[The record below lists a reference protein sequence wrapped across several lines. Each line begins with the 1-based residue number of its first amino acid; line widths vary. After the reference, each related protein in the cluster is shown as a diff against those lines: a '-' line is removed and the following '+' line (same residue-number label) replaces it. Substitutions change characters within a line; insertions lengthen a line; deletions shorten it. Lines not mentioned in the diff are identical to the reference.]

1 MLTLTIS
8 HNIFL
13 TREER
18 YKVTNGEPIEIL
30 GISVP
35 VWFFKGN
42 TSEPAKEIFCK
53 YIVTNDG
60 KNTPIIATKTG
71 FQLNLPKIIDGQNS
85 EKKLLDADDGGA
97 ECLFYREFNKVH
109 KPIYYDIIHYIQIV
123 PYEMMLKTLAA

>member
-18 YKVTNGEPIEIL
+18 YKVTSGEPIEIL

-35 VWFFKGN
+35 VWFLKGN

-60 KNTPIIATKTG
+60 KNTPIFATPTG
-71 FQLNLPKIIDGQNS
+71 FQLNLPKIIDEQNS
-85 EKKLLDADDGGA
+85 EKKLLDVDDGGA
-97 ECLFYREFNKVH
+97 ECLFYREFNRIY
-109 KPIYYDIIHYIQIV
+109 KPISYDIIHYVQIM
-123 PYEMMLKTLAA
+123 PYEMMLKTLTV

>member
-18 YKVTNGEPIEIL
+18 YKITKGEPIEIL

-35 VWFFKGN
+35 VWFYRGN

-53 YIVTNDG
+53 YIVTNDE
-60 KNTPIIATKTG
+60 KNTPIFSTKTG
-71 FQLNLPKIIDGQNS
+71 YQLNLPKAIDNQNS
-85 EKKLLDADDGGA
+85 EKKLLDISDGGA
-97 ECLFYREFNKVH
+97 ECLFYKEFNKVY
-109 KPIYYDIIHYIQIV
+109 KPLHYDIIHYVQIMPV
-123 PYEMMLKTLAA
+123 EMMEKTLCL